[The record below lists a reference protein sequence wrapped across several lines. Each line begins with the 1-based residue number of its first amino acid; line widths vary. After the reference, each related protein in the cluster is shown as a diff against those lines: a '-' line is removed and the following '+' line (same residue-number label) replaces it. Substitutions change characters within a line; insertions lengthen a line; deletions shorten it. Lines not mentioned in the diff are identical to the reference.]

1 MARDPVDAP
10 RYPTWAYVV
19 VAVAI
24 VLAAIW
30 LLGAVVHFII
40 GLVKVAVVL
49 VLALALVAWI
59 VGKKA
64 ER

>member
-1 MARDPVDAP
+1 M
-10 RYPTWAYVV
+10 WAYVV
-19 VAVAI
+19 VAAAI

-30 LLGAVVHFII
+30 LLAAVVHFII

-49 VLALALVAWI
+49 VLAIALVAWI